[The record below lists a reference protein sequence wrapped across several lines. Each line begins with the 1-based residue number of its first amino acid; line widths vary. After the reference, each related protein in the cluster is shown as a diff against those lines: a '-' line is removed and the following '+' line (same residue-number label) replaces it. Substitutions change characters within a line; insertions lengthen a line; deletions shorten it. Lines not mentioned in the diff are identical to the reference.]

1 MSDPTEDKKCDAA
14 NKPLTNKDDDA
25 PTPISQKNPNL
36 NLHDLLS
43 QGDIESALT
52 SFSPSSIK
60 SNDIKKGGDEISIRL
75 PLLLRVLSVTQ
86 PLMGAKDTNLTL
98 QPDPNKIV
106 PLLEDVAASYPD
118 AENIEVLVSTI
129 GPSLCKRAFDG
140 LKPLKEHKSDDDDAD
155 TDASTTCW
163 NVDSLDK
170 ALSRLTNTTTTTT
183 TTTVKRVVEDGGSG
197 SSKAGKR
204 QKRVILEDD
213 DDEEEEEENDEDGDI
228 IMQDAKP
235 PNYDEAV
242 GQLASLSTSTT
253 ESHGM
258 ALSKVLQEL
267 ISLVKLSLRTVE
279 QQNDD
284 NEDSGVTTTDEG
296 GRSSSFYQE
305 TALVNPKISL
315 KSESLFAEDADDV
328 SSSLGGSW
336 NSLMVLIPILMQNA
350 PILKH
355 EHVAVSLLPL

>member
-1 MSDPTEDKKCDAA
+1 MVMSDPTEDKKCDAA

-25 PTPISQKNPNL
+25 PTPTSQKIPNL

-60 SNDIKKGGDEISIRL
+60 SNGIKKGGDEISIRL

-86 PLMGAKDTNLTL
+86 PLMGAIDTNLTL
-98 QPDPNKIV
+98 QPDPNKIA

-155 TDASTTCW
+155 TDASLTTW

-170 ALSRLTNTTTTTT
+170 ALSRLTNNTTTTTG
-183 TTTVKRVVEDGGSG
+183 KRVVEDGGSG

-213 DDEEEEEENDEDGDI
+213 DEEEEEEDDEDGDI
-228 IMQDAKP
+228 IIQDAKP

-242 GQLASLSTSTT
+242 GQLASLSTFTTT

-284 NEDSGVTTTDEG
+284 NEDAGVTTDEG

-315 KSESLFAEDADDV
+315 KSESLFAEDANDV

-336 NSLMVLIPILMQNA
+336 NSLIVLIPILMQNA

>member
-1 MSDPTEDKKCDAA
+1 MADLVVVKLERDKR
-14 NKPLTNKDDDA
+14 
-25 PTPISQKNPNL
+25 
-36 NLHDLLS
+36 
-43 QGDIESALT
+43 G
-52 SFSPSSIK
+52 
-60 SNDIKKGGDEISIRL
+60 
-75 PLLLRVLSVTQ
+75 LLL
-86 PLMGAKDTNLTL
+86 
-98 QPDPNKIV
+98 
-106 PLLEDVAASYPD
+106 E
-118 AENIEVLVSTI
+118 
-129 GPSLCKRAFDG
+129 
-140 LKPLKEHKSDDDDAD
+140 
-155 TDASTTCW
+155 
-163 NVDSLDK
+163 
-170 ALSRLTNTTTTTT
+170 
-183 TTTVKRVVEDGGSG
+183 
-197 SSKAGKR
+197 
-204 QKRVILEDD
+204 D
-213 DDEEEEEENDEDGDI
+213 DDEEEEEEEDDEDGDI

-253 ESHGM
+253 ESHEM

-284 NEDSGVTTTDEG
+284 NEDAGVTTTDEG

-315 KSESLFAEDADDV
+315 ESESLFAEDSDDV